1 MNVNHKERMK
11 MSLLDIKNLSLSIHG
26 TEVLKDV
33 SLRVGMGQIVA
44 VVGESGSGKSVTS
57 NAVMQLLPDGAEA
70 TGEIKLHGDDLLK
83 KTEEQMCDYRANHIG
98 MVFQEPMTALNPLET
113 IGAQVIEA
121 IKMVEPGL
129 SKSKYEEKA
138 EIILHRVGLENK
150 RFPLNTY
157 PHKLSGGQRQRV
169 VIAIAISQTPDLLI
183 ADEPTTALDVTTQ
196 AKIMKLLQ
204 KLVHQDEMGMLL
216 ISHDLGVVAD
226 VADHIVIMKDGHVI
240 EQGDTDTFFET
251 MRHDYS
257 KALFKASLHEK
268 QDKFVADYQENI
280 LEVKKLRKEYQL
292 SGKETLRAVNDVSFT
307 IKRGENL
314 GLVGESGCG
323 KSTLSR
329 CILGVDPFDKGEI
342 LINGKPFHGEC
353 ELRRHINVVFQDPYG
368 SFNPRHTVRR
378 LIAEPFYLL
387 DEQPSAE
394 EQEAKIAEMLHHVGL
409 KPSDMDKYP
418 HEFSG
423 GQRQR
428 IAIARA
434 LITEP
439 SLILLDEATSAL
451 DVLIRDQILKLL
463 EKLSE
468 MLGISYLF
476 ISHDLGT
483 VKNITDRVLV
493 MKDGQIVEE
502 GKTGDIYEK
511 PEHPY
516 TKTLLEAAPD
526 IRNVIK
532 DINLEEGKKDKQH
545 ELLV

>member
-1 MNVNHKERMK
+1 
-11 MSLLDIKNLSLSIHG
+11 MSLLDIKNLSLSIRG
-26 TEVLKDV
+26 EEILKDV
-33 SLRVGMGQIVA
+33 SLRVNMGQIVA
-44 VVGESGSGKSVTS
+44 VVGESGSGKSMTS
-57 NAVMQLLPDGAEA
+57 NAVMQLLPSG
-70 TGEIKLHGDDLLK
+70 TTFSGEINLHGDDLLLK
-83 KTEEQMCDYRANHIG
+83 SEAQMCDYRSNHIG

-129 SKSKYEEKA
+129 SKKKYEEKA
-138 EIILHRVGLENK
+138 EIALHRVGLENA

-196 AKIMKLLQ
+196 AKIMDLLK
-204 KLVHQDEMGMLL
+204 KLVRQDDMGMLL

-240 EQGDTDTFFET
+240 EQGSTDTFFEN

-268 QDKFVADYQENI
+268 EEKFVADFQENI
-280 LEVKKLRKEYQL
+280 LEIKNLRKDYQL
-292 SGKETLRAVNDVSFT
+292 SGNETLRAVNDVSFT
-307 IKRGENL
+307 IKRGENV

-329 CILGVDPFDKGEI
+329 CILGVDQFDKGEI
-342 LINGKPFHGEC
+342 IINGEKFTGQRD
-353 ELRRHINVVFQDPYG
+353 LRRNINVVFQDPYG
-368 SFNPRHTVRR
+368 SFNARHTVRR
-378 LIAEPFYLL
+378 VIAEPFYLL
-387 DEQPSAE
+387 DEQPSSE
-394 EQEAKIAEMLHHVGL
+394 DQELKIAEMLHHVGL

-502 GKTGDIYEK
+502 GFTSDIYEN

-516 TKTLLEAAPD
+516 TKSLLEAAPD
-526 IRNVIK
+526 ITKVITK
-532 DINLEEGKKDKQH
+532 IPPNTGNKDKQH
-545 ELLV
+545 EFFI